1 MKARLRRVCK
11 NCTDSSLQTY
21 YYNIKALAKIAG
33 HDEPPNNHR
42 WINAALLKK
51 IKKSLPLMKFKNM
64 TIAGNKA
71 LAAYNKKNE
80 DWAKAMQEST
90 TKYNKQRNEQKRT
103 KRESANWPKDGY
115 KALTKLASELYR
127 DVEHLY
133 NKAPAR
139 VTYPELWQMMR
150 HFVILFY
157 SKHALRGDLADV
169 RIKRSGSNYIEKKG
183 KKWHV
188 HVGQHKT
195 VKAHG
200 PIELDLDAAVG
211 KQLDKYLIYVRAKTK
226 HGFLLST
233 KRYGNKLTR
242 KDMMQMI
249 RNTTKERLGLN
260 IGIQMIR
267 VLKTTDHFKS
277 IDESAK
283 LRGELAH
290 GAGMQW
296 KYVSRAD

>member
-1 MKARLRRVCK
+1 MKARLTKVCK
-11 NCTDSSLQTY
+11 TCTASSLQTY

-33 HDEPPNNHR
+33 HDEVPNNHR
-42 WINAALLKK
+42 WINVALLKK
-51 IKKSLPLMKFKNM
+51 IKRTLPLMKFKNM
-64 TIAGNKA
+64 SIAGNKA
-71 LAAYNKKNE
+71 LAAYDKKNE

-90 TKYNKQRNEQKRT
+90 QRYNRERDTQKRT
-103 KRESANWPKDGY
+103 KRESENWPDGGY
-115 KALTKLASELYR
+115 RALSKLATEMYK

-139 VTYPELWQMMR
+139 VTFPELWQMMR

-169 RIKRSGSNYIEKKG
+169 RIKRSGSNYLEKKG
-183 KKWHV
+183 KKWHL
-188 HVGQHKT
+188 HDKT

-200 PIELDLDAAVG
+200 PIELDLDSTVG
-211 KQLDKYLIYVRAKTK
+211 NALDKYLIYLRAKTK

-242 KDMMQMI
+242 KDMMSMI
-249 RNTTKERLGLN
+249 RNTTKERLGKN

-290 GAGMQW
+290 GPGMQW
-296 KYVSRAD
+296 KYVSRPK

>member
-1 MKARLRRVCK
+1 
-11 NCTDSSLQTY
+11 
-21 YYNIKALAKIAG
+21 
-33 HDEPPNNHR
+33 
-42 WINAALLKK
+42 
-51 IKKSLPLMKFKNM
+51 M
-64 TIAGNKA
+64 T
-71 LAAYNKKNE
+71 L
-80 DWAKAMQEST
+80 
-90 TKYNKQRNEQKRT
+90 
-103 KRESANWPKDGY
+103 
-115 KALTKLASELYR
+115 
-127 DVEHLY
+127 
-133 NKAPAR
+133 
-139 VTYPELWQMMR
+139 PELWQMMR

-169 RIKRSGSNYIEKKG
+169 RIKRGGANYIQKKG
-183 KKWHV
+183 KTWHM
-188 HVGQHKT
+188 HIGAHKT

-200 PIELDLDAAVG
+200 PIELDLVG
-211 KQLDKYLIYVRAKTK
+211 KQLDKYLLYVRAKTK

-249 RNTTKERLGLN
+249 RNTTKERLGKN

-290 GAGMQW
+290 GPGMQW
-296 KYVSRAD
+296 KYVSRPK

>member
-1 MKARLRRVCK
+1 M
-11 NCTDSSLQTY
+11 
-21 YYNIKALAKIAG
+21 LAK
-33 HDEPPNNHR
+33 
-42 WINAALLKK
+42 
-51 IKKSLPLMKFKNM
+51 
-64 TIAGNKA
+64 
-71 LAAYNKKNE
+71 
-80 DWAKAMQEST
+80 
-90 TKYNKQRNEQKRT
+90 
-103 KRESANWPKDGY
+103 
-115 KALTKLASELYR
+115 ELHGEI
-127 DVEHLY
+127 EHLFK
-133 NKAPAR
+133 KAPAKI
-139 VTYPELWQMMR
+139 TMPQLWKMMR
-150 HFVILFY
+150 WFIVLFY

-169 RIKRSGSNYIEKKG
+169 RIKRGGANYIEKKG
-183 KKWHV
+183 SKYHM

-211 KQLDKYLIYVRAKTK
+211 QQLDKYLLYVRAKTK

-249 RNTTKERLGLN
+249 RTTTKDRLGLN

-277 IDESAK
+277 IDQSAK

-290 GAGMQW
+290 GPGMQW
-296 KYVSRAD
+296 KYVSRK

>member
-71 LAAYNKKNE
+71 LAAYDKKNE

-90 TKYNKQRNEQKRT
+90 TKYNKERNEQKRT

-211 KQLDKYLIYVRAKTK
+211 RQLDKYLIYVRAKTK

>member
-11 NCTDSSLQTY
+11 NCTASSLQTY

-33 HDEPPNNHR
+33 HDEPPNHGR
-42 WINAALLKK
+42 WLNAALLKK
-51 IKKSLPLMKFKNM
+51 IKRSLPLMKFKNM

-71 LAAYNKKNE
+71 LAAYDKKNE
-80 DWAKAMQEST
+80 EWAKAMQEST
-90 TKYNKQRNEQKRT
+90 SRYNKERDKQKRT
-103 KRESANWPKDGY
+103 KREEANWPKEGY
-115 KALTKLASELYR
+115 KALAKLATELHK
-127 DVEHLY
+127 DVAHLY
-133 NKAPAR
+133 EKAPAK
-139 VTYPELWQMMR
+139 VTMPELWQMMR

-157 SKHALRGDLADV
+157 SRHALRGDLADV
-169 RIKRSGSNYIEKKG
+169 RIKRSGSNYLEKKG
-183 KKWHV
+183 KTWHL

-200 PIELDLDAAVG
+200 PIELDLDAAVA
-211 KQLDKYLIYVRAKTK
+211 KQLEKYLLYLKAKTK

-249 RNTTKERLGLN
+249 RTTTKERLGKN

-290 GAGMQW
+290 GPGMQW
-296 KYVSRAD
+296 KYVSRPK